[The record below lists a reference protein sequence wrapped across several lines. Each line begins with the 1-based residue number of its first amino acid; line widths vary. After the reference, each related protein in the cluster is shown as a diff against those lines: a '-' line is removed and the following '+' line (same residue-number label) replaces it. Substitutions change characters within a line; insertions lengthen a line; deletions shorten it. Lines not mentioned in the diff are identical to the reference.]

1 MRDAV
6 DNYRDVVDLVPVE
19 QSNKAGGEESLHA
32 RALA

>member
-19 QSNKAGGEESLHA
+19 QSSKAEREESLHA
-32 RALA
+32 CALA